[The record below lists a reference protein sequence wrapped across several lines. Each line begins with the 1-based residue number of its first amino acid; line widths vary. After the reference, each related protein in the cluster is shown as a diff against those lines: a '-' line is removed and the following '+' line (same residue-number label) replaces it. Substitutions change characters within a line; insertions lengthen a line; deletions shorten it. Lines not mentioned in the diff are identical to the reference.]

1 MTTQLP
7 EREAGPAAAQPR
19 TEGHVRGSARGTVAA
34 GSGRELGR
42 SARGAEHR
50 RRAQGPP
57 PALEAAAAAR
67 APDSRARLTHAHA
80 HARVHTRTCTFPLT
94 PSLPLIHSP
103 SFFRSE

>member
-19 TEGHVRGSARGTVAA
+19 TEGHVRGLARGTVAA
-34 GSGRELGR
+34 GSRRESGR
-42 SARGAEHR
+42 STRSAEHR

-67 APDSRARLTHAHA
+67 APDSRARLMHA